1 MICYVCGKRKGK
13 LYGSDIYER
22 TAGVKTDIVNGTAD
36 GAFYDGEFT
45 LQYCGQLLHRQDQRR
60 CHDGIITGVS
70 SAESGQCRD
79 DRIWNRNQCGHLILP
94 GSSG

>member
-1 MICYVCGKRKGK
+1 MYKRQCYVSGKRKGK

-45 LQYCGQLLHRQDQRR
+45 LQYCGQLLHRQDQRLSLI
-60 CHDGIITGVS
+60 HIFPKSLQVLVI
-70 SAESGQCRD
+70 
-79 DRIWNRNQCGHLILP
+79 NRLREIQ
-94 GSSG
+94 